1 MKKEIYDNLNKENI
15 NKNLFEVD
23 FEFEELSKIEKEI
36 LKNCIL
42 KINEDIMEFELL
54 SIDKVVQP
62 LDILIRLKNNKLTG
76 DVKIKMKDKVDN
88 ILGIFIFE
96 KLKFTEINNL
106 IDFDFEADSYKK
118 DSNKNLTTNFIF
130 DDILYSN
137 DGKEYNKLT

>member
-23 FEFEELSKIEKEI
+23 FDFTELSKIEKEI

-42 KINEDIMEFELL
+42 KVNENIMEFELL
-54 SIDKVVQP
+54 SIDKIVQP
-62 LDILIRLKNNKLTG
+62 LDILIKLKNEKTTG
-76 DVKIKMKDKVDN
+76 DVKIKMKDKDEN
-88 ILGIFIFE
+88 TLGVFIF
-96 KLKFTEINNL
+96 KTLKFTEINNL
-106 IDFDFEADSYKK
+106 IDFNFEIDGYDK
-118 DSNKNLTTNFIF
+118 DNKKNLTTNFIY